1 MERQHATPSQHPSPS
16 SRRINLAHASM
27 RDFELRVSKALA
39 VLACVV
45 LPVSAWGQATAG
57 FASSIVFPV
66 AAKTTSFDTEVFVR
80 NSNSVS
86 IDVDVLYYEANNLV
100 SPGLVPCTFLTI
112 APGLVVSFKLGTQC
126 ASLATGS
133 HFGLLVLRDRA
144 AQKINTFTAFSRVQ
158 HVTTNQGFSIEGF
171 PEHVF
176 SGRASVAVGLKRIA
190 AAVPPTTAQPGYQ
203 PNCFIGSLGD
213 AVDYAIEVR
222 DGANDAQIGST
233 LTGSLGP
240 YQLFR
245 YLDILGAAGG
255 PPGDKQNIRVRFDN
269 TTSPAEPAY
278 IAFCTEQDNL
288 SFGAD
293 FRIAKSGDSA
303 NITKLL
309 TRCRGTTDAACTL
322 LTAPAT
328 FAILNATTKHRFSFF
343 LNHPDYIRCDILGP
357 NAANLEMR
365 LLAPSPPGSAVGPVV
380 AGGNDVSF
388 FYYETGARNAV
399 VNSNGFQTFWTMEIG
414 PREGGGAPTFPAD
427 YGYKCVS
434 GSGMHGSSTFTPLTD
449 DF

>member
-1 MERQHATPSQHPSPS
+1 MMC
-16 SRRINLAHASM
+16 L
-27 RDFELRVSKALA
+27 
-39 VLACVV
+39 V
-45 LPVSAWGQATAG
+45 LPVSAWAQATAAQ
-57 FASSIVFPV
+57 ASSIVFPI
-66 AAKTTSFDTEVFVR
+66 AAKTGSFETEVFVR
-80 NSNSVS
+80 NPNGVS
-86 IDVDVLYYEANNLV
+86 IDIDVLYYEANGLAL
-100 SPGLVPCTFLTI
+100 PGLVPCTFLTI
-112 APGLVVSFKLGTQC
+112 APGVVASFKLGTQC

-144 AQKINTFTAFSRVQ
+144 AQKTNTFAAFSRVQ

-176 SGRASVAVGLKRIA
+176 SGRASGVNGLKRIA
-190 AAVPPTTAQPGYQ
+190 AAIPPTTAQPGYQ

-213 AVDYAIEVR
+213 AVDYTIEVR
-222 DGANDAQIGST
+222 DGATDTQIGST

-255 PPGDKQNIRVRFDN
+255 PAGDKQNIRVRFDN
-269 TTSPAEPAY
+269 TSTPTEPAFL
-278 IAFCTEQDNL
+278 AFCTEQDNL

-293 FRIAKSGDSA
+293 FRIAKSNDSA
-303 NITKLL
+303 NVTKLL

-328 FAILNATTKHRFSFF
+328 FTIPDAITKHRISLFI
-343 LNHPDYIRCDILGP
+343 NHPDYIRCDIVGP
-357 NAANLEMR
+357 NAGNLEIR
-365 LLAPSPPGSAVGPVV
+365 LLAPSPPGSLVGPVV

-388 FYYETGARNAV
+388 FYYETGPRNAV
-399 VNSNGFQTFWTMEIG
+399 INSNGFQTFWNMEIG

-427 YGYKCVS
+427 YGYKCLS
-434 GSGMHGSSTFTPLTD
+434 GSGMHGQSGFTALTD